1 MKKIF
6 FLLFLFA
13 MSFVVFSQVNCN
25 TAAPFCTG
33 TTYNFPAS
41 TNTTAQTG
49 PDYDCLLTQ
58 PNPAWYY
65 LQVSQSG
72 QIVIDMYS
80 SASVDIDFICW
91 GPFSSPYGP
100 CVSGLTSNTVVDCS
114 YSTAA
119 SETCTIP
126 NAVVGQYYMLLIT
139 NFSNQTTNIVFS
151 QSNAGQGGAGA
162 TNCNILCNI
171 TSMNANA
178 GPCNATNNTFDVTGT
193 INTYA
198 PPNSGT
204 LTITSSCGGSTIL
217 NPPFT
222 TTTNYTLTGVPATGT
237 PCTVTASY
245 SADPLCTFSVVVN
258 APPPCNIVPCAIS
271 SLTAV
276 PGPCDPASNN
286 FDLSGSVSF
295 TNAPANGTLTITS
308 SCGGSQTLNPPFVSP
323 ASYTIAAQPSNGATC
338 TVTAVFS
345 SANTCSATATYTA
358 PSSCASCTTTAANNG
373 PICEGQ
379 TLNLTCSTAG
389 ATSYSWA
396 GPNFNSAVQNP
407 TIPNATASASGTYTV
422 TVTLASGAICV
433 ATTSVTINPSPPA
446 DAGPTVAI
454 CTGGTVQLNASGGS
468 SYSWTPATGLSNN
481 AISNPVASPGA
492 TTQYTVTV
500 GSNGCFLTDTI
511 TVFVLTQITATVS
524 PNVSICQGQSAQ
536 LSAGGGSSYLWIPST
551 GLSAANIPNPT
562 ASPNVTTTYSVV
574 VSTTGGCPSDTASV
588 TVTVSPAFSISVSPN
603 DTVCAGLPGIVFAGG
618 AVSYVWFPGGSTND
632 SLIAS
637 PQITT
642 TYTVAG
648 SNGLCADTQV
658 VSIVVI
664 PSPIAS
670 FTSAQQS
677 ALGNYTVCFTNTSVN
692 YLPNSSVWD
701 FGDSLGILG
710 QNPCFTFPDAGVY
723 PVCLRVVNSLGCPD
737 TYCQDIELKPDWSFY
752 VPNTFTPNEDGK
764 NDLFYAY
771 GVNLQSFELYIYD
784 RWGNL
789 TFHTTDINEGWNG
802 KKLNKGGEVVQIDT
816 YVWRAK
822 ITDSDGK
829 QRQYTGHVNVVK

>member
-1 MKKIF
+1 MNKF
-6 FLLFLFA
+6 YVLVLLF
-13 MSFVVFSQVNCN
+13 FSAIAFRSQTNCN

-100 CVSGLTSNTVVDCS
+100 CVAGLTSNTVVDCS

-119 SETCTIP
+119 FETCTIP

-171 TSMNANA
+171 TSMNANP
-178 GPCNATNNTFDVTGT
+178 GPCNASTNTFDVTGT

-204 LTITSSCGGSTIL
+204 LTITSSCGGSTVI
-217 NPPFT
+217 NPPFAT
-222 TTTNYTLTGVPATGT
+222 STNYTLTGVPATGT

-245 SADPLCTFSVVVN
+245 SADPLCTFSVTIN
-258 APPPCNIVPCAIS
+258 APAPCNTVPCAIS
-271 SLTAV
+271 SVIAT
-276 PGPCDPASNN
+276 PGPCDAATNN
-286 FDLSGSVSF
+286 FDLSGTITFS
-295 TNAPANGTLTITS
+295 NAPSSGSLTVTS
-308 SCGGSQTLNPPFVSP
+308 SCGGTQTFNAPFNSP
-323 ASYTIAAQPSNGATC
+323 TSYTLSALPSNGATC

-345 SANTCSATATYTA
+345 AVSSCSATATFTSPA
-358 PSSCASCTTTAANNG
+358 SCASCTTTAANNG

-389 ATSYSWA
+389 ATSYAWS
-396 GPNFNSAVQNP
+396 GPNFNSAIQNP
-407 TIPNATASASGTYTV
+407 TISNATANASGVYTV

-433 ATTSVTINPSPPA
+433 ATTTVTVNPSPPA
-446 DAGPTVAI
+446 DAGQTVVI
-454 CTGGTVQLNASGGS
+454 CTGGNVQLNASGGT

-481 AISNPVASPGA
+481 AINNPVASPA
-492 TTQYTVTV
+492 STTQYTVTV
-500 GSNGCFLTDTI
+500 GANGCFQTDTI
-511 TVFVLTQITATVS
+511 TVFVLSQVTATVN
-524 PNVSICQGQSAQ
+524 PNVSICLGQSAQ
-536 LSAGGGSSYLWIPST
+536 LSAGGGSSYQWIPAT
-551 GLSAANIPNPT
+551 GLSSSSIANPT
-562 ASPNVTTTYSVV
+562 ATPNVTTTYSVI
-574 VSTTGGCPSDTASV
+574 VSTSGGCPNDTAVV
-588 TVTVSPAFSISVSPN
+588 TVTVSPPFSITVSAN
-603 DTVCAGLPGIVFAGG
+603 DTICAGQAGTVSASG
-618 AVSYVWFPGGSTND
+618 ANSYVWFPGGSTNS
-632 SLIAS
+632 SLTAS
-637 PQITT
+637 PSITT

-648 SNGLCADTQV
+648 SNGLCADTQTV
-658 VSIVVI
+658 AIIVI
-664 PSPIAS
+664 PSPVAAFS
-670 FTSAQQS
+670 NSQQS
-677 ALGNYTVCFTNTSVN
+677 TLGNYAVCFTNNSIN
-692 YLPNSSVWD
+692 YIGNSGIWD
-701 FGDSLGILG
+701 FGDSTGIVD
-710 QNPCFTFPDAGVY
+710 QNPCFTFPDAGTY
-723 PVCLRVVNSLGCPD
+723 QVCLTVVNALGCPN
-737 TYCQDIELKPDWSFY
+737 TYCEDLVLKPDWTLY
-752 VPNTFTPNEDGK
+752 VPNSFTPDGDGT
-764 NDLFYAY
+764 NDVFYAF
-771 GVNLQSFELYIYD
+771 GVNLQSFEMYIYD

-789 TFHTTDINEGWNG
+789 TFYTKDITEGWNG
-802 KKLNKGGEVVQIDT
+802 KKNNKGAEVVQIDT
-816 YVWRAK
+816 YVWRVN

-829 QRQYTGHVNVVK
+829 PRKYTGHVNVVK